1 MQMNQGVKTSDA
13 GLFCSPTK
21 PIHGNTLSKGNEM
34 GLERL
39 DRRDGGLLSES
50 PVETAMTHI
59 LEEGPGLATRAGFYR
74 ADGWRAALHELEADP
89 EPLLRHRMV
98 VFPQAGIRSFRA
110 DFMVVVGGRGD
121 PFRVANAARHAF
133 IVECDGREYHASSAE
148 AAEDLKRESLI
159 RRTTGLDV
167 LRFSG
172 PEILYRSGFVSLVLG
187 ARAEALAAVHELGWD
202 VVGRDAARILRCVS
216 GLSSHFLLRREYVA
230 RNTAFP
236 PDPWRVE
243 DPAGEQFSS
252 ASLTRDA
259 ELDPFVDLRVA
270 VARLR
275 HTVAQARQISLP
287 IAASSWDEDLEGRPR
302 HIGHA
307 VAAITARIIE
317 RASSH
322 TASGR

>member
-1 MQMNQGVKTSDA
+1 MRACFVP
-13 GLFCSPTK
+13 PTK
-21 PIHGNTLSKGNEM
+21 PPHGNILSKGNEM

-39 DRRDGGLLSES
+39 DRRDDGLLSES

-59 LEEGPGLATRAGFYR
+59 LEEGPGFETRAGFYR

-98 VFPQAGIRSFRA
+98 VFPQTGIRSFRA
-110 DFMVVVGGRGD
+110 DFMVVIGGRGE
-121 PFRVANAARHAF
+121 PFRAANAAQHAF

-172 PEILYRSGFVSLVLG
+172 PEILYRSGLVSLVLG
-187 ARAEALAAVHELGWD
+187 ARSEALAAVHELGWD
-202 VVGRDAARILRCVS
+202 VVGRHAARILRCVS
-216 GLSSHFLLRREYVA
+216 GLSSHFLLRREYIA
-230 RNTAFP
+230 RNAAFP

-243 DPAGEQFSS
+243 DPAGEQFDS
-252 ASLTRDA
+252 ASLARDA
-259 ELDPFVDLRVA
+259 ELDLFVELRVA

-275 HTVAQARQISLP
+275 HAVAQARRISLP
-287 IAASSWDEDLEGRPR
+287 IAANSSGEDLEGRPQ
-302 HIGHA
+302 HIGRA
-307 VAAITARIIE
+307 IAAIAARLMEHTGRNTAPI
-317 RASSH
+317 
-322 TASGR
+322 